1 MARRRRHP
9 SLVPLSHDHRDALGL
24 AFRLR
29 HPAPPGPVTA
39 MTPASTPASRA
50 AETLAFWDRHLVG
63 HFAAE
68 ETLLFPFLRTHLADA
83 APLLDA
89 LVAEHRTLAAR
100 RDAVATAADAGGPA
114 LDAAL
119 LAFGEE
125 LERHV
130 RREEREL
137 FEHFPD
143 VAADDGQRL
152 ADAIR
157 EALPPRPATR

>member
-1 MARRRRHP
+1 
-9 SLVPLSHDHRDALGL
+9 
-24 AFRLR
+24 
-29 HPAPPGPVTA
+29 

-50 AETLAFWDRHLVG
+50 ADTLAFWERSLVG
-63 HFAAE
+63 HFAVE
-68 ETLLFPFLRTHLADA
+68 EELLFPFLRVHLAEA
-83 APLLDA
+83 SALLDA
-89 LVAEHRTLAAR
+89 LVDEHRTLAAQ
-100 RDAVATAADAGGPA
+100 RDAIAATLDAGGAP

-143 VAADDGQRL
+143 VPSETGQQL

-157 EALPPRPATR
+157 AALPPRSTR